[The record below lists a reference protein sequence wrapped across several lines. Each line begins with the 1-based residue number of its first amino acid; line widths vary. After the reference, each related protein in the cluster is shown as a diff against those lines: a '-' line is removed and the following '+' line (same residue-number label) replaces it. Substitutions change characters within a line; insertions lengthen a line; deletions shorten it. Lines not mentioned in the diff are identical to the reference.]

1 MRSKLTWMLTPLLV
15 LFITFSYGQ
24 EKTISGNVTDQNG
37 LPLPGVSIV
46 VVTTTTGT
54 QTDFDGNYS
63 IQANEGDVLRYSY
76 IGQKTVNRT
85 VGAATTM
92 NIQMEEDAQALE
104 EVVVTALGIQK
115 STRTLGYGTD
125 VVKGEELVKA
135 RETNIVNS
143 LQGKVTGVQITNTG
157 GNLGGSSKIII
168 RGVSS
173 LSGANNPLWVVD
185 GVLINN
191 SQTPTGSRIT
201 GNRDFSNGAAVI
213 NPDDVED
220 INVLK
225 GAAATALYG
234 SRAAAGA
241 IIVTTKKG
249 RGDGSGASVSFN
261 SSTRFDNLF
270 RIPDYQQEYAM
281 GTNGQYDSGSVGFD
295 WGPRIEGQTV
305 PNAPVTNAPG
315 QLRAVKDNG
324 INDFFK
330 TGITRIN
337 NFAIGDANE
346 KMDYRLSATSLNQN
360 GVLPGSSLDR
370 ITIGLNAGVRH
381 SEKLESRFSVQYT
394 TTKTRGTGATGANDP
409 NIINLGTSF
418 SSTLD
423 QRLFTPWIDES
434 GNQINQIVDNQGVL
448 SNNPLWLRN
457 ENKNDRDEDRV
468 FGNAQ
473 VTWKPVRNFSI
484 LGRAGIDLQD
494 DQRLLTNR
502 KGTIQ
507 RLFGDFDSD
516 VLNRKEITTD
526 LIFTY
531 ANDFSEDWSLT
542 VFGGFQYNERTFQR
556 QRIRGV
562 DLLIPELFSPAN
574 AAQAIPERDFSKRS
588 LFGIYGSAEVG
599 YKNWATLT
607 LTGRND
613 TSSTLP
619 KDNNSY
625 FYPSASLAFVFT
637 DAFNISGDVLSFGKL
652 RASWAKV
659 GNDTTPYLL
668 NFNFNPVTTATGQ
681 YSLNNNFPFNGAL
694 AYSASNTIPPSNLV
708 PEEQTS
714 YEFGLD
720 LKFFNGRLNLDAA
733 YFNNRN
739 DNQILNI
746 PIPESTGFAF
756 RTTNV
761 GRVDQTGFEIS
772 LDALA
777 VQSRNGDFAW
787 NTAINYSKVDSEV
800 VSLTDGLER
809 VVIASGFNSVQV
821 VAVPGK
827 EFQLFAIPHLKD
839 EETGR
844 PIIDPNTGR
853 RQAGEATTLGSVLPD
868 WTGGWVNNF
877 SYKGLSLNATV
888 DVRWGGVMKSSTV
901 EGLQTGGLVTETLQ
915 NREGTF
921 IDTEGVIVTQD
932 GDGNI
937 TDRRDNDVPLL
948 NAQDFWTSLNDNSV
962 AEPYI
967 YDATYVKLREIGIS
981 YTFSSKLLGDSFI
994 KGLTLGLEGRNL
1006 ALLYSKVPHID
1017 PEATLFGSGADGFG
1031 IERASVPSTRSVG
1044 FNIRLTF

>member
-46 VVTTTTGT
+46 VVSTTTGT

-63 IQANEGDVLRYSY
+63 ILASEGDVLRFSY
-76 IGQKTVNRT
+76 IGQKTITRT
-85 VGAATTM
+85 IGSDSTI
-92 NIQMEEDAQALE
+92 NLQMEEDAQALE

-115 STRTLGYGTD
+115 STRDLGYGTD

-135 RETNIVNS
+135 RATNITNA

-157 GNLGGSSKIII
+157 GNVGGSSKIII

-201 GNRDFSNGAAVI
+201 GNRDFSNGASVV
-213 NPDDVED
+213 NPDDVES
-220 INVLK
+220 INILK

-249 RGDGSGASVSFN
+249 RDGEDGGATVSFN

-281 GTNGQYDSGSVGFD
+281 GTNGQYDSGNVGTD
-295 WGPRIEGQTV
+295 WGPRIVGQTV
-305 PNAPVTNAPG
+305 PNAPVTNTTG
-315 QLRAVKDNG
+315 QLTAVKDNG
-324 INDFFK
+324 INEFFK
-330 TGITRIN
+330 TGLTLIN

-346 KMDYRLSATSLNQN
+346 KMDYRLSFTSLNQT

-370 ITIGLNAGVRH
+370 ITVGLNAGIRH
-381 SEKLESRFSVQYT
+381 SEWLESRFSVQYT
-394 TTKTRGTGATGANDP
+394 TSKTEGTGATGANDP
-409 NIINLGTSF
+409 NIISMSSF
-418 SSTLD
+418 SSNLD
-423 QRLFTPWIDES
+423 QRLFNPWIDES

-448 SNNPLWLRN
+448 SNNPLWLRY
-457 ENKNDRDEDRV
+457 ENNNNRDEDRV

-473 VTWKPVRNFSI
+473 VTWKPIRNFSI
-484 LGRAGIDLQD
+484 LGRVGIDLSND
-494 DQRLLTNR
+494 RRLLSNR

-516 VLNRKEITTD
+516 NLYRNELTSDI
-526 LIFTY
+526 IATY
-531 ANDFSEDWSLT
+531 SNDFSEDWGLT
-542 VFGGFQYNERTFQR
+542 VFGGMQFNSRTFER
-556 QRIRGV
+556 QRIQGV

-574 AAQAIPERDFSKRS
+574 AAQSIPARDFTERT
-588 LFGIYGSAEVG
+588 LFGVYASAEVN
-599 YKNWATLT
+599 YSNWAILT

-619 KDNNSY
+619 EDNNSY

-637 DAFNISGDVLSFGKL
+637 DAFNIQGKGLSFGKF
-652 RASWAKV
+652 RASWAQV

-668 NFNFNPVTTATGQ
+668 DFNFNPVTTATGQ

-708 PEEQTS
+708 PEQQTS
-714 YEFGLD
+714 YEFGFD
-720 LKFFNGRLNLDAA
+720 MKFFNGRLNLDVA
-733 YFNNRN
+733 YFNNKN
-739 DNQILNI
+739 EDQILNI

-761 GRVDQTGFEIS
+761 GRVDQKGFEIS

-777 VQSRNGDFAW
+777 VQSKNGNFAW
-787 NTAINYSKVDSEV
+787 NTLVNFSSVDSEV
-800 VSLTDGLER
+800 ISLTEGLER
-809 VVIASGFNSVQV
+809 VVIASAFNSVQV
-821 VAVPGK
+821 VAVPGE
-827 EFQLFAIPHLKD
+827 EFQLFAIPHLRD

-888 DVRWGGVMKSSTV
+888 DARWGGVMKSSTV
-901 EGLQTGGLVTETLQ
+901 EALQTGGLVKETLL

-921 IDTEGVIVTQD
+921 IDTEGIIVTD
-932 GDGNI
+932 NGDG
-937 TDRRDNDVPLL
+937 TFDRRDNDVPLL
-948 NAQDFWTSLNDNSV
+948 NAQDFWQSLNDNSV

-967 YDATYVKLREIGIS
+967 YDATYVKLREIGLS
-981 YTFSSKLLGDSFI
+981 YTFPSKLLGDSFI
-994 KGLTLGLEGRNL
+994 KGLVLGIEGRNV
-1006 ALLYSKVPHID
+1006 ALIYAKVPHID

-1031 IERASVPSTRSVG
+1031 VERASVPSTRSIG
-1044 FNIRLTF
+1044 FNMRLSF

>member
-15 LFITFSYGQ
+15 LCISFSYGQ

-46 VVTTTTGT
+46 VVSTTTGT

-63 IQANEGDVLRYSY
+63 IQASEGAVLRFSY
-76 IGQKTVNRT
+76 IGQKTANRT
-85 VGAATTM
+85 VGSDNTI
-92 NIQMEEDAQALE
+92 NLQMEEDAQALE
-104 EVVVTALGIQK
+104 EVVVTALGITK
-115 STRTLGYGTD
+115 SSRTLGYGTD

-201 GNRDFSNGAAVI
+201 GNRDFSNGAAVV
-213 NPDDVED
+213 NPDDVET
-220 INVLK
+220 INILK

-249 RGDGSGASVSFN
+249 RGGDGGASVTFN

-315 QLRAVKDNG
+315 QLKAVKDNG
-324 INDFFK
+324 VNDFYK

-337 NFAIGDANE
+337 NFAIGDASE
-346 KMDYRLSATSLNQN
+346 KMDYRMSVTSLNQN
-360 GVLPGSSLDR
+360 GILPGSSLDR

-409 NIINLGTSF
+409 NIIGLSNF
-418 SSTLD
+418 SSNLD
-423 QRLFTPWIDES
+423 QRLFDPWIDES

-448 SNNPLWLRN
+448 SNNPLWLRY

-473 VTWKPVRNFSI
+473 LTWKPLRNFSI
-484 LGRAGIDLQD
+484 LGRVGIDLAD
-494 DQRLLTNR
+494 DRRLLTNR

-507 RLFGDFDSD
+507 RLFGDFNSD
-516 VLNRKEITTD
+516 NIRRNELTSD
-526 LIFTY
+526 LIATY
-531 ANDFSEDWSLT
+531 SNDFSDDWSLT
-542 VFGGFQYNERTFQR
+542 VFGGMQYNSRTFER
-556 QRIRGV
+556 QRIQGV
-562 DLLIPELFSPAN
+562 DLLIPELFSPGN
-574 AAQAIPERDFSKRS
+574 AAQVIAERDYSLRT
-588 LFGIYGSAEVG
+588 LFGIYGSAEID
-599 YKNWATLT
+599 YKDWAILT
-607 LTGRND
+607 LTARND
-613 TSSTLP
+613 YSSTLP
-619 KDNNSY
+619 EDNNSY

-637 DAFNISGDVLSFGKL
+637 DAFNMQSNVLSFGKF
-652 RASWAKV
+652 RASWAQV

-708 PEEQTS
+708 PEQQTS

-720 LKFFNGRLNLDAA
+720 LKFFNGRLNLDAS
-733 YFNNRN
+733 YFNNKN
-739 DNQILNI
+739 ENQILNI
-746 PIPESTGFAF
+746 PIPETTGFAF

-761 GRVDQTGFEIS
+761 GRVDQTGFEIA

-777 VQSRNGDFAW
+777 VQSKNGNFAW
-787 NTAINYSKVDSEV
+787 NTAVNFSKVDSEV

-821 VAVPGK
+821 VAVPGQ

-877 SYKGLSLNATV
+877 TYKGFSLNATV

-901 EGLQTGGLVTETLQ
+901 ENLQTGGLVTETLQ

-921 IDTEGVIVTQD
+921 IDTEGIIVTD
-932 GDGNI
+932 NGDG
-937 TDRRDNDVPLL
+937 TFDRRDNDVPLL

-967 YDATYVKLREIGIS
+967 YDATYVKLREMGLS
-981 YTFSSKLLGDSFI
+981 YTFSSKLLGESFI
-994 KGLTLGLEGRNL
+994 KGLTIGVEGRNL

-1031 IERASVPSTRSVG
+1031 IERASVPSTRSIG
-1044 FNIRLTF
+1044 FNIRLSF

>member
-46 VVTTTTGT
+46 VVSTTTGT

-63 IQANEGDVLRYSY
+63 ILASEGDVLRFSY
-76 IGQKTVNRT
+76 IGQKTINRT
-85 VGAATTM
+85 IGSDSTI
-92 NIQMEEDAQALE
+92 NLQMEEDAQALE

-115 STRTLGYGTD
+115 STRDLGYGTD

-135 RETNIVNS
+135 RATNITNA

-157 GNLGGSSKIII
+157 GNVGGSSKIII

-201 GNRDFSNGAAVI
+201 GNRDFSNGASVV
-213 NPDDVED
+213 NPDDVES
-220 INVLK
+220 INILK

-249 RGDGSGASVSFN
+249 RDGEDGGATVSFN

-281 GTNGQYDSGSVGFD
+281 GTNGQYDSGNVGTD
-295 WGPRIEGQTV
+295 WGPRIVGQTV
-305 PNAPVTNAPG
+305 PNAPVTNTTG
-315 QLRAVKDNG
+315 QLTAVKDNG
-324 INDFFK
+324 INEFFK
-330 TGITRIN
+330 TGLTLIN

-346 KMDYRLSATSLNQN
+346 KMDYRLSFTSLNQT

-370 ITIGLNAGVRH
+370 ITVGLNAGIRH
-381 SEKLESRFSVQYT
+381 SEWLESRFSVQYT
-394 TTKTRGTGATGANDP
+394 TSKTEGTGATGANDP
-409 NIINLGTSF
+409 NIISMSSF
-418 SSTLD
+418 SSNLD
-423 QRLFTPWIDES
+423 QRLFNPWIDES

-448 SNNPLWLRN
+448 SNNPLWLRY
-457 ENKNDRDEDRV
+457 ENNNNRDEDRV

-473 VTWKPVRNFSI
+473 VTWKPIRNFSI
-484 LGRAGIDLQD
+484 LGRVGIDLSND
-494 DQRLLTNR
+494 RRLLSNR

-516 VLNRKEITTD
+516 NLYRNELTSDI
-526 LIFTY
+526 IATY
-531 ANDFSEDWSLT
+531 SNDFSEDWGLT
-542 VFGGFQYNERTFQR
+542 VFGGMQFNSRTFER
-556 QRIRGV
+556 QRIQGV

-574 AAQAIPERDFSKRS
+574 AAQSIPARDFTERT
-588 LFGIYGSAEVG
+588 LFGVYASAEVN
-599 YKNWATLT
+599 YSNWAILT

-619 KDNNSY
+619 EDNNSY

-637 DAFNISGDVLSFGKL
+637 DAFNIQGKGLSFGKF
-652 RASWAKV
+652 RASWAQV

-668 NFNFNPVTTATGQ
+668 DFNFNPVTTATGQ

-708 PEEQTS
+708 PEQQTS
-714 YEFGLD
+714 YEFGFD
-720 LKFFNGRLNLDAA
+720 MKFFNGRLNLDVA
-733 YFNNRN
+733 YFNNKN
-739 DNQILNI
+739 EDQILNI

-761 GRVDQTGFEIS
+761 GRVDQKGFEIS

-777 VQSRNGDFAW
+777 VQSKNGNFAW
-787 NTAINYSKVDSEV
+787 NTLVNFSSVDSEV
-800 VSLTDGLER
+800 ISLTEGLER
-809 VVIASGFNSVQV
+809 VVIASAFNSVQV
-821 VAVPGK
+821 VAVPGE
-827 EFQLFAIPHLKD
+827 EFQLFAIPHLRD

-888 DVRWGGVMKSSTV
+888 DARWGGVMKSSTV
-901 EGLQTGGLVTETLQ
+901 EALQTGGLVKETLL

-921 IDTEGVIVTQD
+921 IDTEGIIVTD
-932 GDGNI
+932 NGDG
-937 TDRRDNDVPLL
+937 TFDRRDNDVPLL
-948 NAQDFWTSLNDNSV
+948 NAQDFWQSLNDNSV

-967 YDATYVKLREIGIS
+967 YDATYVKLREIGLS
-981 YTFSSKLLGDSFI
+981 YTFPSKLLGDSFI
-994 KGLTLGLEGRNL
+994 KGLVLGIEGRNV
-1006 ALLYSKVPHID
+1006 ALIYAKVPHID

-1031 IERASVPSTRSVG
+1031 VERASVPSTRSIG
-1044 FNIRLTF
+1044 FNMRLSF

>member
-15 LFITFSYGQ
+15 LCISFSYGQ

-46 VVTTTTGT
+46 VVSTTTGT

-63 IQANEGDVLRYSY
+63 IQASEGAVLRFSY
-76 IGQKTVNRT
+76 IGQKTANRT
-85 VGAATTM
+85 VGSDNTI
-92 NIQMEEDAQALE
+92 NLQMEEDAQALE
-104 EVVVTALGIQK
+104 EVVVTALGISK
-115 STRTLGYGTD
+115 SSRTLGYGTD

-201 GNRDFSNGAAVI
+201 GNRDFSNGAAVV
-213 NPDDVED
+213 NPDDVET
-220 INVLK
+220 INILK

-249 RGDGSGASVSFN
+249 RGGDGGASVTFN

-315 QLRAVKDNG
+315 QLKAVKDNG
-324 INDFFK
+324 VNDFYK

-337 NFAIGDANE
+337 NFAIGDASE
-346 KMDYRLSATSLNQN
+346 KMDYRMSVTSLNQN
-360 GVLPGSSLDR
+360 GILPGSSLDR

-409 NIINLGTSF
+409 NIIGLSNF
-418 SSTLD
+418 SSNLD
-423 QRLFTPWIDES
+423 QRLFDPWIDES

-448 SNNPLWLRN
+448 SNNPLWLRY

-473 VTWKPVRNFSI
+473 LTWKPLRNFSI
-484 LGRAGIDLQD
+484 LGRVGIDLAD
-494 DQRLLTNR
+494 DRRLITNR

-507 RLFGDFDSD
+507 RLFGDFNSD
-516 VLNRKEITTD
+516 NIRRNELTSD
-526 LIFTY
+526 LIATY
-531 ANDFSEDWSLT
+531 SNDFSDDWSLT
-542 VFGGFQYNERTFQR
+542 VFGGMQYNSRTFER
-556 QRIRGV
+556 QRIQGV
-562 DLLIPELFSPAN
+562 DLLIPELFSPGN
-574 AAQAIPERDFSKRS
+574 AAQVIAERDYALRT
-588 LFGIYGSAEVG
+588 LFGIYGSAEID
-599 YKNWATLT
+599 YKDWAILT
-607 LTGRND
+607 LTARND
-613 TSSTLP
+613 YSSTLP
-619 KDNNSY
+619 EDNNSY

-637 DAFNISGDVLSFGKL
+637 DAFNMQSNVLSFGKF
-652 RASWAKV
+652 RASWAQV

-708 PEEQTS
+708 PEQQTS

-720 LKFFNGRLNLDAA
+720 LKFFNGRLNLDAS
-733 YFNNRN
+733 YFNNKN
-739 DNQILNI
+739 ENQILNI
-746 PIPESTGFAF
+746 PIPETTGFAF

-761 GRVDQTGFEIS
+761 GRVDQTGFEIA
-772 LDALA
+772 LDALVA
-777 VQSRNGDFAW
+777 QSKNGNFAW
-787 NTAINYSKVDSEV
+787 NTAVNFSKVDSEV

-821 VAVPGK
+821 VAVPGE

-888 DVRWGGVMKSSTV
+888 DARWGGVMKSSTV
-901 EGLQTGGLVTETLQ
+901 EALQTGGLVKETLL

-921 IDTEGVIVTQD
+921 IDTEGIIVTD
-932 GDGNI
+932 NGDG
-937 TDRRDNDVPLL
+937 TFDRRDNDVPLL

-967 YDATYVKLREIGIS
+967 YDATYVKLREMGLS
-981 YTFSSKLLGDSFI
+981 YTFSSKLLGESFI
-994 KGLTLGLEGRNL
+994 KGLTIGVEGRNL

-1031 IERASVPSTRSVG
+1031 IERASVPSTRSIG
-1044 FNIRLTF
+1044 FNIRLSF